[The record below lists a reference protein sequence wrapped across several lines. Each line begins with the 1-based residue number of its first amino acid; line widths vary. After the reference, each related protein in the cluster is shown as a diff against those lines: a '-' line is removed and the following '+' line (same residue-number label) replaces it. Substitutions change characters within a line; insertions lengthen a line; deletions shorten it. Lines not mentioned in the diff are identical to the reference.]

1 MIQDI
6 LKLESALYV
15 EQFSINNLNLTKG
28 EIRGFKGKPLLYDI
42 KSHEFFKYKYKF

>member
-1 MIQDI
+1 MMQDI

-15 EQFSINNLNLTKG
+15 EQFAINNLKLTKG
-28 EIRGFKGKPLLYDI
+28 EIRGFKWKIYDI